1 MSLRRYSDKYI
12 EGTDNLRTYSHDLG
26 PIAKRAVSA
35 VMTHPNMDDFGPYVY
50 RTLASATPEQ
60 IRDLFKQVIAKETK
74 MRQSKNYAPGI
85 QGHHPHSYGV
95 LHGLTKGSSTRF
107 AMDVYGNLHDMGARI
122 GGHPDTIVPLSKD
135 RHRNIAHYNPLTGK
149 MDFKFLQDD
158 ALTIRDADPMER
170 AENYQEHLGL
180 FQENMSDRAYN
191 SPAEIELRKFFEN
204 NKKDYHPS
212 QFKDFANMSTLAE
225 SIQHNGKIK
234 YGDVVQ
240 IGNNPRISSP
250 GNNY

>member
-1 MSLRRYSDKYI
+1 MSVRLFNDKYI
-12 EGTDNLRTYSHDLG
+12 DAADAYRTLVHDKG
-26 PIAKRAVSA
+26 PLAKRSSSA
-35 VMTHPNMDDFGPYVY
+35 VMTHPNMDDFGPLIYQ
-50 RTLASATPEQ
+50 TLSSATPEQ
-60 IRDLFKQVIAKETK
+60 ITKLINQVIAKEAS

-95 LHGLTKGSSTRF
+95 LHALTKGSSTRF
-107 AMDVYGNLHDMGARI
+107 AMDVYGNLHNMGARI

-158 ALTIRDADPMER
+158 ALTIRDADPKER
-170 AENYQEHLGL
+170 AENYQSNLGL
-180 FQENMSDRAYN
+180 FQENMTDRAYN
-191 SPAEIELRKFFEN
+191 SPAEAELRELFQKNE
-204 NKKDYHPS
+204 KDYHPN

-225 SIQHNGKIK
+225 SIQDNGKIK
-234 YGDVVQ
+234 YGDVLQ

-250 GNNY
+250 GNNH

>member
-1 MSLRRYSDKYI
+1 MSSRWYSDKYI
-12 EGTDNLRTYSHDLG
+12 EGTDNLRTHAKSMG
-26 PIAKRAVSA
+26 PTAKRAISA
-35 VMTHPNMDDFGPYVY
+35 VMTHPNMDDFGPLIYQ
-50 RTLASATPEQ
+50 TLSSATPEQ
-60 IRDLFKQVIAKETK
+60 ITNLINQVIAKETK

-85 QGHHPHSYGV
+85 QGHHPHAYGV
-95 LHGLTKGSSTRF
+95 LHALTKGSSTRF

-149 MDFKFLQDD
+149 VDFKFLQDD
-158 ALTIRDADPMER
+158 ALLIRDADPKER
-170 AENYQEHLGL
+170 AENYQSNLGL
-180 FQENMSDRAYN
+180 FQENMTDRAYN

-204 NKKDYHPS
+204 NKKEYHPS
-212 QFKDFANMSTLAE
+212 QFRDFANMSTLAE
-225 SIQHNGKIK
+225 LMQNNGKIK